1 MKWITAM
8 LTMSLVLVMFII
20 YFAPY
25 IIIAGIVI
33 GVAYY
38 IMKHK
43 KQTNNRG
50 EEKEEVQNDI

>member
-43 KQTNNRG
+43 KRTYNKG
-50 EEKEEVQNDI
+50 KKVKKKVTK

>member
-8 LTMSLVLVMFII
+8 LTMLLVLVMFII

-50 EEKEEVQNDI
+50 EKKEEVQNDT